1 MTYQSGDLVL
11 NIFVD
16 SDYDADTLAQK
27 SLSGFIIKL
36 GAAALTWGA
45 TKQAIVSLSTSEA
58 EYHAITQAAKEDIWI
73 KCVPPDCDVD
83 LNYTASINSDNQK
96 AIDWSESE
104 QCPSTR
110 AKQIDINVHFIREQV
125 RNEVL
130 VVNYVPSEK
139 NDADLLIKP
148 LGRMQHRKLCEQIG
162 ISSQPEEEC

>member
-1 MTYQSGDLVL
+1 MG
-11 NIFVD
+11 
-16 SDYDADTLAQK
+16 
-27 SLSGFIIKL
+27 
-36 GAAALTWGA
+36 
-45 TKQAIVSLSTSEA
+45 SEMCIRDR
-58 EYHAITQAAKEDIWI
+58 YHAITQAAKEDIWI